1 MADYTYIDS
10 NGDKWICDTV
20 EPDGNGGYNYV
31 RRIGQIASYNGETVG
46 DQWISSTGQL
56 TTGATVQYVLAT
68 PIVTALTVAALT
80 ALEAEPGINTYS
92 AEDSP
97 NIFLSYFAVVEEGNT
112 PSENY
117 AAYLQSLEGDFVKLA
132 KLEFLNPDGNVAFA
146 LDNNALNYRSGAFLQ
161 SGSLS
166 VNRNNGRRRQA
177 TVTLVNLDN
186 EYEYA
191 VNHIWFGQQIRLSE
205 GLILP
210 DGTEYYIPQGVFE
223 IENPQESLKPGQKT
237 VTYSLVDKWANLDG
251 SLFGNLE
258 DVYSFPAGTNIFV
271 AMGSLLVFDRYTM
284 NAATDP
290 THMVDS
296 VKPNFTNYYNGK
308 TQTLTD
314 GTVVSLIAAPYDFTS
329 SSSGTLADVVIGLN
343 DMIAGDIG
351 YNQNGRLTV
360 NPSQDDIM
368 DTDKPILWEF
378 SQESKTFIGAEY
390 TTKNAEVYNDVI
402 VAGATSDLNVTA
414 KGRAQ
419 NLDPK
424 SDTCVSR
431 IGLKTKRLEMSNF
444 YSDQV
449 CEDYAVW
456 QLKRFSTL
464 SKEIVVTS
472 TQMFHIVENEL
483 ITVQRND
490 KPGSPIERH
499 LVMGFTRPIGQTG
512 TMTINCVSV
521 NDFPIISTVN
531 ANN

>member
-1 MADYTYIDS
+1 MDYTYIDS
-10 NGDKWICDTV
+10 NGQKWVCDTI

-31 RRIGQIASYNGETVG
+31 QRIGQIASYNGESVG
-46 DQWISSTGQL
+46 YMYISSTGDL
-56 TTGATVQYVLAT
+56 TTGATIQYVLDT
-68 PIVTALTVAALT
+68 PIITPITLAVLYALKAK
-80 ALEAEPGINTYS
+80 PGINLYT
-92 AEDSP
+92 ATDSP
-97 NIFLSYFAVVEEGNT
+97 EISVSYFAVVEEGNT

-117 AAYLQSLEGDFVKLA
+117 ASYLQSLEGDFVKLA

-205 GLILP
+205 GLILQ
-210 DGTEYYIPQGVFE
+210 DGTEYYISQGVFE
-223 IENPQESLKPGQKT
+223 IENPQESLKPNQKT

-258 DVYSFPAGTNIFV
+258 DVYSFAAGTNILS
-271 AMGSLLVFDRYTM
+271 AMESVLKFDRYTM
-284 NAATDP
+284 ANNGAHP
-290 THMVDS
+290 VDS
-296 VKPNFTNYYNGK
+296 IAPNFTNYYNGK

-314 GTVVSLIAAPYDFTS
+314 GTVVALLDAPYDFTS
-329 SSSGTLADVVIGLN
+329 SSNGTLGDIIIGLN
-343 DMIAGDIG
+343 DMVAGDIG
-351 YNQNGRLTV
+351 YNQNGRLTL
-360 NPSQDDIM
+360 NPSQDDIL
-368 DTDKPILWEF
+368 DADKPILWEF
-378 SQESKTFIGAEY
+378 SQNSKTFLGADY

-414 KGRAQ
+414 KARAQ
-419 NLDPK
+419 NLDPT

-431 IGLKTKRLEMSNF
+431 IGLKTKRLEMGNF

-464 SKEIVVTS
+464 SKEIVVQS

-483 ITVQRND
+483 ITVERND
-490 KPGSPIERH
+490 KPGNPIERH
-499 LVMGFTRPIGQTG
+499 VVTGFTRPIGQTG
-512 TMTINCVSV
+512 SMTINCISVS
-521 NDFPIISTVN
+521 DFPIITTVN

>member
-46 DQWISSTGQL
+46 DHWISSTGQL

-68 PIVTALTVAALT
+68 PIVTALTVAAL
-80 ALEAEPGINTYS
+80 ASLEAEPGTNTYT

-97 NIFLSYFAVVEEGNT
+97 DISLAYFAVVEEGNT

-117 AAYLQSLEGDFVKLA
+117 AAYLESLEGDFVKLA

-186 EYEYA
+186 EYDYA

-223 IENPQESLKPGQKT
+223 IENPQESLQPGQKT
-237 VTYSLVDKWANLDG
+237 VTYNLVDKWANLDG

-258 DVYSFPAGTNIFV
+258 DVYSVPASTNILA
-271 AMGSLLVFDRYTM
+271 AMWSLLNLDRYTM
-284 NAATDP
+284 QTATVA
-290 THMVDS
+290 THKIDAVM
-296 VKPNFTNYYNGK
+296 PNFTNYYNGK

-314 GTVVSLIAAPYDFTS
+314 GTVVALIEAPYDFNS

-351 YNQNGRLTV
+351 YNQTGRLTL
-360 NPSQDDIM
+360 NPSQDDIL

-378 SQESKTFIGAEY
+378 SQHSKTFLGAEY

-402 VAGATSDLNVTA
+402 VVGATSDLNVTA
-414 KGRAQ
+414 KARAQ
-419 NLDPK
+419 NLDPT

-512 TMTINCVSV
+512 SMTINCVSV
-521 NDFPIISTVN
+521 NDFPIITTVN